1 MEDPDEEH
9 VEDLGEALDRLA
21 DRVVGRVEQSA
32 HEVGEEARE
41 GQARHLLRQRA
52 LVEES
57 RERLHEVLAEPQLR
71 RRRVGAKVGEAE
83 LEAGRDGV
91 DEGVDVQ
98 EDVLRVLGDLAQD
111 ELEDV
116 GAGGAVVRLE
126 RVDERRQVRHGLG
139 HQVVLGERCRRAR
152 RRSQRRRPCGGLG
165 REARSWHAPARGRRR
180 HVLLLLDGR
189 CRCRAAGPLQP
200 ARAGAWSRD
209 AHADARL
216 RAGVPVR
223 RRGRGGWREPAG
235 GRAQA
240 AARRA
245 RAVCSRRDARRRRRG
260 RRTRRRALEALL
272 EHRAVLGRELP
283 DGLPGRVGPDERVD
297 GADGVQGG
305 RAGRRVGLTD
315 ERGDARQ
322 GLRDRVDVHA
332 VAGVQLAELLDA
344 LAADASVLV
353 VEALLEDGREDLA
366 ERVD

>member
-1 MEDPDEEH
+1 MTSSAYLARSASSSPRSSRRSIVASWRTVRRALRERGRRVSDRLERDGRCADRSRGEEDAPKAHVLVGVVEDPDEEH

-32 HEVGEEARE
+32 HEVGEEAGE

-139 HQVVLGERCRRAR
+139 HKVVLGERCRRAR
-152 RRSQRRRPCGGLG
+152 RRS
-165 REARSWHAPARGRRR
+165 
-180 HVLLLLDGR
+180 
-189 CRCRAAGPLQP
+189 
-200 ARAGAWSRD
+200 
-209 AHADARL
+209 
-216 RAGVPVR
+216 
-223 RRGRGGWREPAG
+223 
-235 GRAQA
+235 
-240 AARRA
+240 
-245 RAVCSRRDARRRRRG
+245 
-260 RRTRRRALEALL
+260 
-272 EHRAVLGRELP
+272 
-283 DGLPGRVGPDERVD
+283 
-297 GADGVQGG
+297 
-305 RAGRRVGLTD
+305 
-315 ERGDARQ
+315 
-322 GLRDRVDVHA
+322 
-332 VAGVQLAELLDA
+332 
-344 LAADASVLV
+344 
-353 VEALLEDGREDLA
+353 
-366 ERVD
+366 